1 MRDGKIN
8 FFDVVRNILRK
19 KKYLFIIVLVTF
31 FSISSH
37 FILHKYVFEKFENTM
52 MMYVLEESKKVGQ
65 HIAVHQDIN
74 KKNEIMN
81 IAMEHIMEDFQIA
94 KIKLFDK
101 DGYVTYSTQKEDI
114 GTKNKHKYFYENVQK
129 GEIYYKV
136 VNKGEVTLEDETIH
150 KDVAEIYIP
159 ILKNGVFIGSS
170 EIYYDIS
177 AKKHHLNQLIEQTD
191 NLFIAV
197 ITTLQIIVLLMI
209 YIASK
214 SDILKKLH
222 EIQQKKYELEL
233 QKQKRTTALGELI
246 GNIAHHW
253 RQPLSLITTAITGL
267 QLRYDLNIF
276 SKEDL
281 EKTTNLI
288 VWQANTLSM
297 TIDRFRDFVQDSQ
310 QNKIFFLDEAI
321 QSALQDVE
329 NTLISQNIEIKT
341 DLVHISIDGYEK
353 EFQNVIANFLSNS
366 FEAFERNKIQGRKIE
381 IIMKQ
386 LEEATLQIFFKDN
399 AGGLEEDTIPKIF
412 DPYFTTKHQFQGTGL
427 GVFFC
432 SKIIREYFNGE
443 IVCTNRD
450 DILGA
455 LFTITIPIK

>member
-1 MRDGKIN
+1 VKDEKIN
-8 FFDVVRNILRK
+8 FFDVVQNILRK
-19 KKYLFIIVLVTF
+19 KKYLFIIALITL
-31 FSISSH
+31 FSVSSH

-65 HIAVHQDIN
+65 HIPVHQDIN
-74 KKNEIMN
+74 KKNQIMN

-101 DGYVTYSTQKEDI
+101 DGYVIYSTQKEDI

-129 GEIYYKV
+129 GELYYKV
-136 VNKGEVTLEDETIH
+136 VNKGEVTLEDEIIY

-177 AKKHHLNQLIEQTD
+177 SKKHHLNQLIEKTD
-191 NLFIAV
+191 NLFIVV
-197 ITTLQIIVLLMI
+197 ISTLQIIVLIMI

-214 SDILKKLH
+214 SDMLKKLH
-222 EIQQKKYELEL
+222 EIQQRKYEVEL

-267 QLRYDLNIF
+267 QLRYDLNLF

-281 EKTTNLI
+281 EKTTDLI
-288 VWQANTLSM
+288 VWQANTLST

-321 QSALQDVE
+321 QSALQDVD
-329 NTLISQNIEIKT
+329 NTLATQNIEVKT
-341 DLVHISIDGYEK
+341 DLLHISIDGYEK
-353 EFQNVIANFLSNS
+353 EFKNVIANFLSNS
-366 FEAFERNKIQGRKIE
+366 FEAFERNEIQGRKIE
-381 IIMKQ
+381 IIMEQ
-386 LEEATLQIFFKDN
+386 LETTVQIFFKDN

-427 GVFFC
+427 GLFFC

-450 DILGA
+450 DLLGA
-455 LFTITIPIK
+455 LFTITIPTK